1 MHYFTLLE
9 TMARKHKDK
18 LFLCVNQQNYSYEMI
33 YSAARRL
40 GENIAARHAV
50 ILIYSDC
57 LLFQLVAFFAVLKS
71 GNVPIISHYDL
82 PQTALKKLV
91 LKNQIRY
98 ILSDQGLAL
107 DFIVDTQNVQ
117 DAFLSTT
124 SIDKE
129 MQVAP
134 EICIG
139 VLSSGSTDVP
149 KVLFRTYESWADFF
163 PVQNRIFQLNAAT
176 VLFLHGS
183 FSFTGNLNAVLS
195 VLYEG
200 GLVLVTNVFQCKTWL
215 KTIQEYQVTAIY
227 LVPAKLRTFQKCI
240 HEPIKSVTMIFTGSQ
255 LLFSKVAKSLKEI
268 FVHANIILYYGA
280 SELNYITYIEYEALL
295 NNPLSVGKPFPGVT
309 VSIQDGCI
317 YVDTPY
323 HIWGIEMPYTVED
336 KGYFSED
343 QQLIFLGRQTQM
355 INKGGFKI
363 SCVKVEEEIK
373 KIPGIHNVAVIA
385 YDDAKKGSE
394 MAAFVVSDA
403 DLDKDYIRSEI
414 KANLMKLEIP
424 KKFIFLD
431 AIPLNDSGKFDLQ
444 KLKSFVEK

>member
-9 TMARKHKDK
+9 TMACKHKNK
-18 LFLCVNQQNYSYEMI
+18 LFLRVNQQNYSYEMI
-33 YSAARRL
+33 CSAAQRL
-40 GENIAARHAV
+40 GEAIAVRRAV

-82 PQTALKKLV
+82 PQSALKKLM

-98 ILSDQGLAL
+98 LLSDRRQAL
-107 DFIVDTQNVQ
+107 DFIADTQNVQ

-149 KVLFRTYESWADFF
+149 KVLFRTYESWAEFF

-176 VLFLHGS
+176 ILFLHGS

-200 GLVLVTNVFQCKTWL
+200 GMAIVTNVFQCKTWL

-227 LVPAKLRTFQKCI
+227 LVPAKLKTFQKCI

-255 LLFSKVAKSLKEI
+255 LLFSKVARSLKEI

-280 SELNYITYIEYEALL
+280 SELNYITYIEYEDLL
-295 NNPLSVGKPFPGVT
+295 INPLSVGKPFPG
-309 VSIQDGCI
+309 IQVFIRDACI

-323 HIWGIEMPYTVED
+323 HIYGVDMPYTVQD
-336 KGYFSED
+336 RGYFSKD
-343 QQLIFLGRQTQM
+343 QQLIFLGRQEQM

-373 KIPGIHNVAVIA
+373 KIPGIHTVAVIA

-394 MAAFVVSDA
+394 MAAFIVSDA
-403 DLDKDYIRSEI
+403 DIDKDYIRSEI
-414 KANLMKLEIP
+414 KANLMNLEIP

-444 KLKSFVEK
+444 KLKTFVEK